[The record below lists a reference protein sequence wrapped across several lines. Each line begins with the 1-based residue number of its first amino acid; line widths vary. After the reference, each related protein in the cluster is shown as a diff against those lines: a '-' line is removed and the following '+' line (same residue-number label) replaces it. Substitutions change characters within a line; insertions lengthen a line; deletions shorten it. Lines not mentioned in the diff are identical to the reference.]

1 MLDILSEIPKIRE
14 EYERLEKKMGDPD
27 VIEGSKY
34 QEVSQKYA
42 KIKDILKL
50 AEELEE
56 VSKRI
61 EENEEMLETEDEEE
75 MLALIEEELAENREE
90 RERLETEIRKLIIPK
105 PDEDEKN
112 AILEI
117 RSGAGGDES
126 ALFAA
131 DLLRLYR
138 RYADKQGFEVETLE
152 NRPTSIGGFT
162 LVSVAIE
169 GKGAFG
175 KFKYESGVHRVQ
187 RVPETESSGR
197 IHTSTATVAVLPEAE
212 EVDVQIDKNDVRVD
226 TFRSS
231 GPGGQHANVTD
242 SAVRLTHEPT
252 GIVVTCQD
260 ESSQHKNR
268 KKAWRVLRSRYK
280 EKIEEARAEKR
291 DSKRRGQIGQGQRS
305 EKIRTY
311 NFPQNR
317 VTDHRINF
325 TTHNLEGIL
334 EGEIDDL
341 ITALEEAEEKEKL
354 ENLDISE
361 LLERS

>member
-1 MLDILSEIPKIRE
+1 MLDILSEVPKIRE
-14 EYERLEKKMGDPD
+14 EYRELEKKMGNPD
-27 VIEGSKY
+27 VIEGSNY
-34 QEVSQKYA
+34 QEISQKYSR
-42 KIKDILKL
+42 IKDLLKL

-56 VSKRI
+56 VTERI
-61 EENEEMLETEDEEE
+61 EENREMMETEDDEE
-75 MLALIEEELAENREE
+75 MIELIQEELTENESRREE
-90 RERLETEIRKLIIPK
+90 LQEKIKKLLIPEPK
-105 PDEDEKN
+105 EDRKN

-138 RYADKQGFEVETLE
+138 RYAEKQGYEVETLE
-152 NRPTSIGGFT
+152 SRPTSIGGFT
-162 LVSVAIE
+162 QVSVAIE
-169 GKGAFG
+169 GDGAYG
-175 KFKYESGVHRVQ
+175 QFKYESGVHRVQ

-212 EVDVQIDKNDVRVD
+212 EVDVEIDENDVRID

-252 GIVVTCQD
+252 DIVVTCQD

-291 DSKRRGQIGQGQRS
+291 ESKRRGQIGQAQRS

-317 VTDHRINF
+317 VTDHRINY
-325 TTHNLEGIL
+325 TTHNIEAIL
-334 EGEIDDL
+334 EGDIDEL

-354 ENLDISE
+354 ENLDIAE
-361 LLERS
+361 LLEKS

>member
-1 MLDILSEIPKIRE
+1 MLDILSELPKIRE
-14 EYERLEKKMGDPD
+14 AYEKLEQKMGNPD
-27 VIEGSKY
+27 VIESNQY
-34 QEVSQKYA
+34 QKISQQYA
-42 KIKDILKL
+42 KVKEVLNKVEKLK
-50 AEELEE
+50 E
-56 VSKRI
+56 VTNHI
-61 EENEEMLETEDEEE
+61 EENEEMLEAEEDEDMIE
-75 MLALIEEELAENREE
+75 LIREELTEN
-90 RERLETEIRKLIIPK
+90 ETKRNKLQNEIRNLLIPESEENK
-105 PDEDEKN
+105 KN

-117 RSGAGGDES
+117 RAGAGGDES

-131 DLLRLYR
+131 DLLRLYSK
-138 RYADKQGFEVETLE
+138 YADKQGFKIETLE

-162 LVSVAIE
+162 LVSIAIE

-175 KFKYESGVHRVQ
+175 KYKYESGVHRVQ

-212 EVDVQIDKNDVRVD
+212 EVDVEIDKSEVRID

-252 GIVVTCQD
+252 DIVVTCQD

-280 EKIEEARAEKR
+280 EKIEQAQAEKR
-291 DSKRRGQIGQGQRS
+291 DNKRRGQIGQGQRS

-325 TTHNLEGIL
+325 TTHNLEAIL
-334 EGEIDDL
+334 EGELDQLLD
-341 ITALEEAEEKEKL
+341 ALKSAEEEQRL
-354 ENLDISE
+354 ENFEISD
-361 LLERS
+361 LLNN

>member
-1 MLDILSEIPKIRE
+1 MLDILKEAPKIRE
-14 EYERLEKKMGDPD
+14 EYEKLEEKMKNPD
-27 VIEGSKY
+27 VIEGNKY
-34 QEVSQKYA
+34 QEISQKYS
-42 KIKDILKL
+42 KIKDILHL
-50 AEELEE
+50 TEELEE
-56 VSKRI
+56 VARRI
-61 EENEEMLETEDEEE
+61 EENEEMLETEDDEE
-75 MLALIEEELAENREE
+75 MIELIQEELDENREQQA
-90 RERLETEIRKLIIPK
+90 RLEEKIKKLLIPESE
-105 PDEDEKN
+105 EDRKN

-138 RYADKQGFEVETLE
+138 RYAEKKGYEVETLE

-162 LVSVAIE
+162 LVSIAIE
-169 GKGAFG
+169 GEDAFG
-175 KFKYESGVHRVQ
+175 KLKYESGVHRVQ

-197 IHTSTATVAVLPEAE
+197 IHTSTTTVAVLPEAE
-212 EVDVQIDKNDVRVD
+212 EIDVEIDSNEVRVD

-242 SAVRLTHEPT
+242 SAVRLTHEPS

-280 EKIEEARAEKR
+280 EKIEEARAEER

-317 VTDHRINF
+317 VTDHRINY
-325 TTHNLEGIL
+325 TTHNLEAIM
-334 EGEIDDL
+334 EGEIEEL

-354 ENLDISE
+354 ENLDVSQ
-361 LLERS
+361 LLGST

>member
-1 MLDILSEIPKIRE
+1 MLDILSEVPKIRE
-14 EYERLEKKMGDPD
+14 EYEELEQKMGNPD
-27 VIEGSKY
+27 VIEGSNY
-34 QEVSQKYA
+34 QEVSQKYS
-42 KIKDILKL
+42 KIKDLL
-50 AEELEE
+50 QLVEELEDVTE
-56 VSKRI
+56 RI
-61 EENEEMLETEDEEE
+61 DENEEMLESEDDEE
-75 MLALIEEELAENREE
+75 MIELVKEELAENKERQEE
-90 RERLETEIRKLIIPK
+90 LRSEIKELIVPE
-105 PDEDEKN
+105 PEEDKKN

-117 RSGAGGDES
+117 RAGTGGDES

-131 DLLRLYR
+131 DLLRLYK
-138 RYADKQGFEVETLE
+138 RYAERHGYEVETLE

-162 LVSVAIE
+162 QVSVAIE
-169 GKGAFG
+169 GEGAYG
-175 KFKYESGVHRVQ
+175 QFKYESGVHRVQ

-212 EVDVQIDKNDVRVD
+212 DVDVEIDENDVRID

-242 SAVRLTHEPT
+242 SAVRMTHEPT
-252 GIVVTCQD
+252 DIVVTCQD

-291 DSKRRGQIGQGQRS
+291 ESKRRGQIGQAQRS

-317 VTDHRINF
+317 VTDHRISY
-325 TTHNLEGIL
+325 TTHNIEAIL

-341 ITALEEAEEKEKL
+341 ITALKEAEEEEKL

-361 LLERS
+361 LLARS

>member
-1 MLDILSEIPKIRE
+1 MIDIVSELPEIRE
-14 EYERLEKKMGDPD
+14 EYQRLEEKMQNPD
-27 VIEGSKY
+27 VMEGSKY
-34 QEVSQKYA
+34 QKVSQKYSRV
-42 KIKDILKL
+42 KNVLQLTEDLK
-50 AEELEE
+50 ET
-56 VSKRI
+56 SQRI
-61 EENEEMLETEDEEE
+61 EENEEMLETEEDDE
-75 MLALIEEELAENREE
+75 MIALIKEELEENE
-90 RERLETEIRKLIIPK
+90 REKSRLQEEIKDLLMPQ
-105 PDEDEKN
+105 PEEDKKN
-112 AILEI
+112 AIVEI

-131 DLLRLYR
+131 DLLRLYQR
-138 RYADKQGFEVETLE
+138 FAERQGFEVETLE
-152 NRPTSIGGFT
+152 NNPTSIGGFT

-169 GKGAFG
+169 GKNAYGR
-175 KFKYESGVHRVQ
+175 FKYESGVHRVQ

-212 EVDVQIDKNDVRVD
+212 EIDVEIDENDVRVD

-242 SAVRLTHEPT
+242 SAVRLIHEPT
-252 GIVVTCQD
+252 GIEVQCQD

-280 EKIEEARAEKR
+280 EKIEQKRAEKR

-317 VTDHRINF
+317 LTDHRISY
-325 TTHNLEGIL
+325 TTHNLEAIM
-334 EGEIDDL
+334 EGEIDEL
-341 ITALEEAEEKEKL
+341 IGKLEEAEKEEML
-354 ENLDISE
+354 ENQGVAE
-361 LLERS
+361 LLSVD

>member
-1 MLDILSEIPKIRE
+1 MLDILSEVPKIRE
-14 EYERLEKKMGDPD
+14 EYERLEKKMGNPD
-27 VIEGSKY
+27 VIEGNKY
-34 QEVSQKYA
+34 QEISKKYS
-42 KIKDILKL
+42 KIKDILEL
-50 AEELEE
+50 TEELEE
-56 VSKRI
+56 VTRRI
-61 EENEEMLETEDEEE
+61 EENEEMLESEDDDE
-75 MLALIEEELAENREE
+75 MIELIQEELAENREE
-90 RERLETEIRKLIIPK
+90 RERLEEEISKLIIPK

-162 LVSVAIE
+162 EVSVAIE

-187 RVPETESSGR
+187 RVPDTESSGR

-212 EVDVQIDKNDVRVD
+212 EVDVEIDENEVRVD

-242 SAVRLTHEPT
+242 SAVRLTHEPS

-325 TTHNLEGIL
+325 TTHNLEAIM
-334 EGEIDDL
+334 EGEIDEL

-354 ENLDISE
+354 ENLEISE
-361 LLERS
+361 MLERS

>member
-1 MLDILSEIPKIRE
+1 MLDILAELPKIQE
-14 EYERLEKKMGDPD
+14 EYKELEKKMGDPE
-27 VIEGSKY
+27 VIESNRY
-34 QEVSQKYA
+34 QTISQQYA
-42 KIKDILKL
+42 KVKEILTR
-50 AEELEE
+50 AEELKE
-56 VSKRI
+56 VKLRI
-61 EENEEMLETEDEEE
+61 EENEEMLEAEDDEEMIE
-75 MLALIEEELAENREE
+75 LIEEELSENRNRRQELQEE
-90 RERLETEIRKLIIPK
+90 VKDLLIPESE
-105 PDEDEKN
+105 EDKKN

-117 RSGAGGDES
+117 RAGAGGDES

-131 DLLRLYR
+131 DLLRLYS
-138 RYADKQGFEVETLE
+138 RYADKQDFQVETLE

-162 LVSVAIE
+162 LVSIAIE
-169 GKGAFG
+169 GKGAYG
-175 KFKYESGVHRVQ
+175 KYKYESGVHRVQ

-212 EVDVQIDKNDVRVD
+212 EVDVEIDRNEVRVD

-252 GIVVTCQD
+252 DIVVTCQD

-280 EKIEEARAEKR
+280 EKIEEAQAEKR

-317 VTDHRINF
+317 VTDHRINY

-334 EGEIDDL
+334 EGELDELFEEL
-341 ITALEEAEEKEKL
+341 IAAEEEKRL
-354 ENLDISE
+354 ENFEIEDLLDT
-361 LLERS
+361 

>member
-1 MLDILSEIPKIRE
+1 MLDILSEVPKIRE
-14 EYERLEKKMGDPD
+14 EYEELEQKMGNPD
-27 VIEGSKY
+27 VIEGSNY
-34 QEVSQKYA
+34 QEVSQKYS
-42 KIKDILKL
+42 KIKDLL
-50 AEELEE
+50 QLVEELEDVTE
-56 VSKRI
+56 RMD
-61 EENEEMLETEDEEE
+61 ENEEMLESEDDEE
-75 MLALIEEELAENREE
+75 MIELVKEELSENKERREE
-90 RERLETEIRKLIIPK
+90 LQSEIKELIVPE
-105 PDEDEKN
+105 PEEDKKN

-117 RSGAGGDES
+117 RAGTGGDES

-138 RYADKQGFEVETLE
+138 RYAERQGYEVETLE

-162 LVSVAIE
+162 QVSVAIE
-169 GKGAFG
+169 GKGAYG
-175 KFKYESGVHRVQ
+175 QFKYESGVHRVQ

-212 EVDVQIDKNDVRVD
+212 DVDVEIDENDVRID

-242 SAVRLTHEPT
+242 SAVRMTHEPT
-252 GIVVTCQD
+252 DIVVTCQD

-317 VTDHRINF
+317 VTDHRISY
-325 TTHNLEGIL
+325 TTHNIEAIL

-341 ITALEEAEEKEKL
+341 ITALKEAEEEEKL

-361 LLERS
+361 LLAKS

>member
-1 MLDILSEIPKIRE
+1 MLDILSEVPKIRE
-14 EYERLEKKMGDPD
+14 EYEELEQKMGNPD
-27 VIEGSKY
+27 VIEGSNY
-34 QEVSQKYA
+34 QEISQKYS
-42 KIKDILKL
+42 KIKDLL
-50 AEELEE
+50 QLVEELEDVTE
-56 VSKRI
+56 RI
-61 EENEEMLETEDEEE
+61 DENEEMLESEDDEE
-75 MLALIEEELAENREE
+75 MIELVREELAENKERREE
-90 RERLETEIRKLIIPK
+90 LQSEIKELIVPE
-105 PDEDEKN
+105 PEEDKKN

-117 RSGAGGDES
+117 RAGTGGDES

-138 RYADKQGFEVETLE
+138 RYAERQGYEVETLE

-162 LVSVAIE
+162 QVSVAIE
-169 GKGAFG
+169 GKGAYG
-175 KFKYESGVHRVQ
+175 QFKYESGVHRVQ

-212 EVDVQIDKNDVRVD
+212 DVDVEIDENDVRID

-242 SAVRLTHEPT
+242 SAVRMTHEPT
-252 GIVVTCQD
+252 DIVVTCQD

-291 DSKRRGQIGQGQRS
+291 ESKRRGQIGQAQRS

-317 VTDHRINF
+317 VTDHRISY
-325 TTHNLEGIL
+325 TTHNIEAIL

-341 ITALEEAEEKEKL
+341 ITALKEAEEEEKL

-361 LLERS
+361 LLAKS

>member
-1 MLDILSEIPKIRE
+1 MLDILSEVPKIRE

-27 VIEGSKY
+27 VIEGNKY
-34 QEVSQKYA
+34 QEISQKYS

-50 AEELEE
+50 TEELEE
-56 VSKRI
+56 VTKRI
-61 EENEEMLETEDEEE
+61 EENEEMLEMEDDEE
-75 MLALIEEELAENREE
+75 MIDLIQEELAENRNE
-90 RERLETEIRKLIIPK
+90 RERLEEEIRKLIIPR
-105 PDEDEKN
+105 PDEDKKN

-131 DLLRLYR
+131 DLIRLYR
-138 RYADKQGFEVETLE
+138 RYADRKGFEVETLE

-169 GKGAFG
+169 GEGAFG

-187 RVPETESSGR
+187 RVPDTESSGR

-212 EVDVQIDKNDVRVD
+212 EVDVEIDKNDVRVD

-242 SAVRLTHEPT
+242 SAVRLTHDPS

-325 TTHNLEGIL
+325 TTHNLEGIM

>member
-1 MLDILSEIPKIRE
+1 
-14 EYERLEKKMGDPD
+14 
-27 VIEGSKY
+27 
-34 QEVSQKYA
+34 
-42 KIKDILKL
+42 
-50 AEELEE
+50 
-56 VSKRI
+56 
-61 EENEEMLETEDEEE
+61 
-75 MLALIEEELAENREE
+75 
-90 RERLETEIRKLIIPK
+90 IRKLIIPK
-105 PDEDEKN
+105 PDEEKKN

-138 RYADKQGFEVETLE
+138 RYADRQGFEVETLE
-152 NRPTSIGGFT
+152 NNPTSIGGFSE
-162 LVSVAIE
+162 VSVAIE
-169 GKGAFG
+169 GEGAFG

-187 RVPETESSGR
+187 RVPDTESSGR

-212 EVDVQIDKNDVRVD
+212 EVDVQIDQNDVRVD

-317 VTDHRINF
+317 VTDHRINY
-325 TTHNLEGIL
+325 TTHNLEAIM
-334 EGEIDDL
+334 EGEIDEL